1 MGPEGVEAAMAAGGL
16 TAAWL
21 ALVAGVFIDLT
32 PGAYLAGPA
41 VLGYLNVGIEGRRGA
56 LLRRAA
62 AYVAGAAVPTAAFGL
77 LVGFFGDVVL
87 AAFSE
92 RVVVWYLLVALVA
105 GVNGLLLTGLAVARL
120 PAYLPVP
127 RAVAS
132 ARGAFLLGLPLGLA
146 ACPACTP
153 LLFPIATFAAVGG
166 GPLYGAGLLLLFG
179 LGRGVPILVG
189 AASLEALQRLRRLIP
204 LSLSAQCVA
213 GWLLLATAA
222 LYLLQA
228 LLIWSGRPALFA

>member
-1 MGPEGVEAAMAAGGL
+1 MALHEIETAVSAGGL
-16 TAAWL
+16 VAAWL
-21 ALVAGVFIDLT
+21 VLVAGIFIGLT

-41 VLGYLNVGIEGRRGA
+41 VLGYLHAGRAGRRGE
-56 LLRRAA
+56 LLGRAA
-62 AYVAGAAVPTAAFGL
+62 AYVVGAALPTAAFGL

-105 GVNGLLLTGLAVARL
+105 GVNGLLLTGLVVARV

-127 RAVAS
+127 REATS

-153 LLFPIATFAAVGG
+153 LLFPIATLAATSGG
-166 GPLYGAGLLLLFG
+166 ALYGAGLLFLFG

-189 AASLEALQRLRRLIP
+189 AASLGALQRLRRLIP
-204 LSLSAQCVA
+204 LGVSAQRSA

-228 LLIWSGRPALFA
+228 LLIWSGRPALF